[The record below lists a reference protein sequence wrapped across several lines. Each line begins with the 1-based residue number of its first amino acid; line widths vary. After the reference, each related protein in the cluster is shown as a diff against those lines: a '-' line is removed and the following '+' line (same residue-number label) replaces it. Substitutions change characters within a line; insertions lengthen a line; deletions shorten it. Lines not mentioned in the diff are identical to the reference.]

1 MMRGQMLPRI
11 RQIHIDGAQK
21 SSMTSAARIQNPDL
35 GKLSNF
41 KSSAGNPSEAKNRF
55 AWNDVEQS
63 SARSFFL
70 KMKSISCRGACVRK
84 DVPEFVCKLD
94 ENFPRSEAVQII
106 FNWYQSMRQFIQII
120 DSAWKNAKPQDL
132 SDLRY
137 SWALFNP

>member
-55 AWNDVEQS
+55 AWNYFEQS
-63 SARSFFL
+63 SARSFFFG
-70 KMKSISCRGACVRK
+70 K
-84 DVPEFVCKLD
+84 
-94 ENFPRSEAVQII
+94 
-106 FNWYQSMRQFIQII
+106 
-120 DSAWKNAKPQDL
+120 
-132 SDLRY
+132 
-137 SWALFNP
+137 